1 MDFLKRHYE
10 KIILSLVLLCLAVAA
25 AWLPIKI
32 RQEKEDLQKTIFN
45 LPKPKE
51 LKAVDLSTNE
61 TALKRLQNPPTVEL
75 AGAHNLFNPVTW
87 KVKPDASFLKIV
99 REGVDALIV
108 TKLQPLHM
116 ELGFDRV
123 AASGYWIGVKRL
135 SVKKPSIYA
144 KVGEKKEK
152 DLFALKEVKGPPED
166 PEELIL
172 ELTETQEVIS
182 ITKTKPFQKVE
193 GYAADLRYPPDNL
206 NFANKKVNDVITFGG
221 ESYKIIAIT
230 ENEVRV
236 QAISTEKRTTIL
248 WNGAPVAPDS
258 NSQQPKKP

>member
-1 MDFLKRHYE
+1 MEFLKRHYE
-10 KIILSLVLLCLAVAA
+10 KILLSVVLLCLAIAA

-51 LKAVDLSTNE
+51 LKPVDLTTNE
-61 TALKRLQNPPTVEL
+61 TALKRLQNPPTVEM
-75 AGAHNLFNPVTW
+75 AGAHNLFNPATW
-87 KVKPDASFLKIV
+87 KIKPDGSYIKIIK
-99 REGVDALIV
+99 EGVDALTI
-108 TKLQPLHM
+108 TKVQPLYM
-116 ELGFDRV
+116 ELAFDRV

-135 SVKKPSIYA
+135 SQKKPSIYA
-144 KVGEKKEK
+144 KLNEKKE
-152 DLFALKEVKGPPED
+152 LFTLKEVKGPPED
-166 PEELIL
+166 PEEIVL
-172 ELTETQEVIS
+172 ELTDNPQPIS
-182 ITKTKPFQKVE
+182 ITKAKSFQRIE

-206 NFANKKVNDVITFGG
+206 NFPNKKVGDVITFGG

-236 QAISTEKRTTIL
+236 SAISTDKRTTIF
-248 WNGAPVAPDS
+248 WNGVPVAPDS